1 MRSQI
6 RGKEIVVGAR
16 RAHGATGRNVQ
27 GDEKSIVQT
36 IHHSGAIVEGGVL
49 IAFAREQDAYAL
61 GFESDASRPG
71 KVQNHIAFGKSGR
84 TARAEIGAAM
94 RRVEDYR
101 KVGKF
106 LGGRR

>member
-1 MRSQI
+1 MN
-6 RGKEIVVGAR
+6 GKQVVVGAR
-16 RAHGATGRNVQ
+16 RTHRATGRDVE

-36 IHHSGAIVEGGVL
+36 VHHGGAVVEAGVL

-61 GFESDASRPG
+61 GFESDASGSG

-94 RRVEDYR
+94 GRVEDHR
-101 KVGKF
+101 AVGKL
-106 LGGRR
+106 LGDRR